1 MICGGIGGKS
11 GKKRQHPLAVFAYWD
26 GRDEGGED
34 ARAGTETRDARNH
47 DDHLSGRWDASA
59 PPTPQG
65 YYRTLILIT
74 QGGRRQGGMADEG
87 ASKRKSALA
96 EPYYKHAQ
104 HQSSSGDNKGHLC
117 YTGGEG
123 EGDGDATAEAARRIR
138 RSRVTSSREIGRLWK
153 SDHVTHARFRDT
165 HREEITMRDH
175 VPPSERPLLATH
187 LPHPLRI
194 VPHKLERRRR
204 WT

>member
-1 MICGGIGGKS
+1 VICGGIGGKS

-74 QGGRRQGGMADEG
+74 QGGRRQRGMADEG

-138 RSRVTSSREIGRLWK
+138 RSRVTSSREIGRYGRAIT
-153 SDHVTHARFRDT
+153 SRMPVFEIRTGRRSRCATTFPQASARYW
-165 HREEITMRDH
+165 
-175 VPPSERPLLATH
+175 RPI